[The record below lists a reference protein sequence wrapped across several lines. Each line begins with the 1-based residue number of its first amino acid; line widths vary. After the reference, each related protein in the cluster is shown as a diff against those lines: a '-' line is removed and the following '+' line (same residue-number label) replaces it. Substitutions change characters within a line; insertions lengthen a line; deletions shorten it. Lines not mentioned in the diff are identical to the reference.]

1 MYLTIK
7 ILVFT
12 LLITFFLGGIVS
24 ISKSETI
31 DDLVQR
37 EGMFYLK
44 FSDIPFSGE
53 LEGIQQGLVSEG
65 KKQGKWLEFWIA
77 GQLKNKG
84 EYNNG
89 KKNGLWLLFYTN
101 GQLMGKGNYLEDR
114 EDVEWQYYLR
124 DGTINQETSGNYKDG
139 RKIDSK

>member
-1 MYLTIK
+1 MYLIIK

-65 KKQGKWLEFWIA
+65 KKQGQWL
-77 GQLKNKG
+77 
-84 EYNNG
+84 
-89 KKNGLWLLFYTN
+89 
-101 GQLMGKGNYLEDR
+101 
-114 EDVEWQYYLR
+114 
-124 DGTINQETSGNYKDG
+124 
-139 RKIDSK
+139 

>member
-1 MYLTIK
+1 MYLIIK

-44 FSDIPFSGE
+44 FSDIPFQWRIGGYPTRFS
-53 LEGIQQGLVSEG
+53 
-65 KKQGKWLEFWIA
+65 F
-77 GQLKNKG
+77 
-84 EYNNG
+84 
-89 KKNGLWLLFYTN
+89 
-101 GQLMGKGNYLEDR
+101 
-114 EDVEWQYYLR
+114 
-124 DGTINQETSGNYKDG
+124 
-139 RKIDSK
+139 

>member
-1 MYLTIK
+1 MYLIIK

-44 FSDIPFSGE
+44 FSDMPFSGE
-53 LEGIQQGLVSEG
+53 L
-65 KKQGKWLEFWIA
+65 
-77 GQLKNKG
+77 
-84 EYNNG
+84 
-89 KKNGLWLLFYTN
+89 
-101 GQLMGKGNYLEDR
+101 
-114 EDVEWQYYLR
+114 
-124 DGTINQETSGNYKDG
+124 
-139 RKIDSK
+139 